1 MLCRKESDQY
11 GRKMAALPRLREQDP
26 IKTAAGHAA
35 YQLPAVLPQVQ
46 AGGIGQCKGVYH
58 DKNNRAG
65 RKDAEPI
72 IPEGD
77 MALRFSLTGGKL

>member
-26 IKTAAGHAA
+26 LKAAAGHAA

-46 AGGIGQCKGVYH
+46 VEDAGHSGSSLIMDGSADGLCGQQIEKGLKKY
-58 DKNNRAG
+58 
-65 RKDAEPI
+65 P
-72 IPEGD
+72 
-77 MALRFSLTGGKL
+77 